1 MSKYRSNKIKRFAE
15 VFGALS
21 NPNRLK
27 IFLRLV
33 SCCGPGTVCSTDPYM
48 RTCAGE
54 VGEGLGIAPSTV
66 SHHLKELRRAGL
78 IKVEKRGQRAECW
91 VDPEIL
97 AELAEFFDV
106 RPVRLNQ

>member
-1 MSKYRSNKIKRFAE
+1 
-15 VFGALS
+15 
-21 NPNRLK
+21 
-27 IFLRLV
+27 
-33 SCCGPGTVCSTDPYM
+33 M